1 MRASLSVRWDP
12 GDGAARMA
20 PHVIPA
26 SHEAHLSADPP
37 AAEGVARSSDQPAP
51 DIGSRVKEVAASA
64 DLAPVALALR
74 TEREPI
80 LEAWLAAASR
90 QPFHRDHPDR
100 AVADHIPALFDAVVD
115 LLARSAAPGDEVDAP
130 MDDDAI
136 ETSARAHAQ
145 VRFEQRLGPVAI
157 ATEFRLLRQ
166 EIARALQ
173 RFLDDDLAVGDI
185 VASIALVNDA
195 IDGATMLALSALTE
209 RIEIVREEFLAST
222 IHDVRQPITLIE
234 ASLVLASRWVRQAPA
249 DVDRLTET
257 LDGALYATQEMS
269 QLIDTLADA
278 SRVAMGAVDVDPEPV
293 IVRDVV
299 NDALELLDPASRARI
314 DVGDLPSDA
323 IGDWDRRA
331 VRRILS
337 NLLTNALKYSPP
349 SCRIRI
355 TGELADDTATI
366 EIDDEGIGL
375 EPEELDVLFRR
386 YGRTDDARSRGLP
399 GLGLGLYA
407 SQGLAVAHGG
417 RIVLESAG
425 RDQGVR
431 ARLEL
436 PLSGAVEPG

>member
-1 MRASLSVRWDP
+1 
-12 GDGAARMA
+12 
-20 PHVIPA
+20 
-26 SHEAHLSADPP
+26 LSADLP
-37 AAEGVARSSDQPAP
+37 AAGGVARSSDQPAP
-51 DIGSRVKEVAASA
+51 DVDSRVKEVATSA
-64 DLAPVALALR
+64 DLAPVAQALR
-74 TEREPI
+74 SEREPI
-80 LEAWLAAASR
+80 LEAWLAAARR

-115 LLARSAAPGDEVDAP
+115 LLTRSAAPGDAVDAP

-136 ETSARAHAQ
+136 ETSARAHAE

-185 VASIALVNDA
+185 VAAIALVNDA
-195 IDGATMLALSALTE
+195 LDGATMLALSALTE
-209 RIEIVREEFLAST
+209 RIETVREEFLAST

-299 NDALELLDPASRARI
+299 NDALDLLDPASRARI
-314 DVGDLPSDA
+314 DVGELPSDA

-349 SCRIRI
+349 TCRIRV
-355 TGELADDTATI
+355 TGEVAGDLATI
-366 EIDDEGIGL
+366 EIDDDGIGL
-375 EPEELDVLFRR
+375 LPEELDILFRR

-417 RIVLESAG
+417 RIVLESDG
-425 RDQGVR
+425 RDRGVR

-436 PLSGAVEPG
+436 PLAGAPEQG

>member
-1 MRASLSVRWDP
+1 M
-12 GDGAARMA
+12 
-20 PHVIPA
+20 
-26 SHEAHLSADPP
+26 SADLP
-37 AAEGVARSSDQPAP
+37 AAGGVARSPDQPTP
-51 DIGSRVKEVAASA
+51 DVDSRVKEVAASA
-64 DLAPVALALR
+64 DLAPVAGALR
-74 TEREPI
+74 NQREPI
-80 LEAWLAAASR
+80 LDAWLAAARR

-115 LLARSAAPGDEVDAP
+115 LLARSAATPAEADAP
-130 MDDDAI
+130 MADDAI
-136 ETSARAHAQ
+136 ETSARDHAQ
-145 VRFEQRLGPVAI
+145 MRFEQRLGPVAI

-173 RFLDDDLAVGDI
+173 RFLGDDLAVGDI
-185 VASIALVNDA
+185 VAAIALVNDA
-195 IDGATMLALSALTE
+195 IDGATMLALSALTKSVE
-209 RIEIVREEFLAST
+209 TVREEFLAST

-299 NDALELLDPASRARI
+299 NDALELLDPGSRARI
-314 DVGDLPSDA
+314 DVGDLPSEA

-349 SCRIRI
+349 SCRIRV
-355 TGELADDTATI
+355 TGELAGDMATI

-375 EPEELDVLFRR
+375 LPEELDVLFRR

-417 RIVLESAG
+417 RIVLESDG
-425 RDQGVR
+425 RDRGVR
-431 ARLEL
+431 ARLVL
-436 PLSGAVEPG
+436 PLAGPPEPT